1 MSSNYARRMARLGAR
16 IFGDVY
22 KPTSSKSMK
31 VVEMMREEPREM
43 RKHIVDYYPPHME
56 AFKLMGYLRYIGLYR
71 DEHADFR
78 DEMKRVQKMKGKAPP
93 KKGEGKRAMKRK

>member
-71 DEHADFR
+71 Y
-78 DEMKRVQKMKGKAPP
+78 M
-93 KKGEGKRAMKRK
+93 